1 MNRTTYRRVAAVVAT
16 VTASA
21 LLISGTHAEST
32 GLLPAP
38 VQIAPIMAEHVS
50 TYQADPAVLTAL
62 IEQGLS
68 DPALGPD
75 VTGIVMDAD
84 SGKVLFD
91 RGGEKLQTPAST
103 IKLVTGAVALH
114 QLGSQF
120 RYQTPVFKKG
130 SDLYLYGSGDP
141 TLRSIVPDDWKAHPP
156 GARKPPSLDELA
168 KLTAKSLGKSSEK
181 LSVYLDDAFF
191 TGPIAAKSWPTEYI
205 STGEVA
211 PVQALCMDNA
221 YNGNG
226 GWYAD
231 CAETAVKYFVER
243 LNKYGVTA
251 EYVKRRMAPPNLDAI
266 AQVESATLADIVEQ
280 MITTSDN
287 TYAEFLAHRAGAT
300 VGLPSFEY
308 GAQATIEALNEFGID
323 TEGLVIKDG
332 SGLSRENRITARTL
346 VDVLAQVQNVRPEI
360 WPIVTGLPIAGV
372 SGTLKKRFKKG
383 SPGRGTVRAKT
394 GLLTGVVS
402 LAGAVVTESG
412 DNLIFAFM
420 ADSVPNGSKPAQIAI
435 DSIVKNI
442 AACGCEAK

>member
-16 VTASA
+16 ATASA

-32 GLLPAP
+32 GLLPTP

-50 TYQADPAVLTAL
+50 TQQADPAVLTAL
-62 IEQGLS
+62 IEQGLG

-84 SGKVLFD
+84 SGQVLFD
-91 RGGEKLQTPAST
+91 RGSEKLQTPAST

-114 QLGSQF
+114 RIGAQY
-120 RYQTPVFKKG
+120 RYKTPVFKKG
-130 SDLYLYGSGDP
+130 TELYLYGIGDP

-156 GARKPPSLDELA
+156 GASKPPSLDELA
-168 KLTAKSLGKSSEK
+168 KLTAKALGKSSEK
-181 LSVYLDDAFF
+181 FSVYLDDSFF
-191 TGPIAAKSWPTEYI
+191 DGPTAAKSWPNEYVA
-205 STGEVA
+205 TGEVA

-226 GWYAD
+226 GWYSD
-231 CAETAVKYFVER
+231 CAETAVKYFVKR

-251 EYVKRRMAPPNLDAI
+251 EYIKRRVTPPNLEVV

-287 TYAEFLAHRAGAT
+287 TYAEFIAHRAGVS
-300 VGLPSFEY
+300 VGLASFDS
-308 GAQATIEALNEFGID
+308 GAQATIEVLNEFGID
-323 TEGLVIKDG
+323 TDGLVIKDG

-402 LAGAVVTESG
+402 LAGTVVTESG

-420 ADSVPNGSKPAQIAI
+420 ADAVPNGSKSAQIAI